1 MACFTPEQYR
11 LITQGL
17 LDAFPDRVSL
27 ANMLVAVAETP
38 RVKQF
43 PNAPIARKLVNI
55 NRMTAEQADMEKVV
69 YDVLREIQ
77 ANNLCLEL
85 VKTAHE
91 WNPFEAALEMLHRQ
105 FMAIKTVEPGQA
117 EELEALL
124 TITREQ
130 FLNPLTFAARF
141 GPIRYRVCRI
151 EKGRKQAVYR
161 QPLATGFLVNADLV
175 LTNHHVIA
183 PILAGKL
190 APQEFLCGFDRVE
203 LDNQVLSGPTYGLH
217 TPSQQDGWLLAMSD
231 TVDLDYALLR
241 LDAPAGDLPI
251 VGSATDPTAAKRGWL
266 SLSES
271 GSQALERAA
280 PLLIFQ
286 HPDGLP
292 LRLDLRMVGML
303 SAKRVTYTTNTMKG
317 SSGSPCFDR
326 ELRLSALHRGQGG
339 SLNEGVP
346 VAAILADLAKKGVLD
361 KVAVE

>member
-38 RVKQF
+38 KIKQF
-43 PNAPIARKLVNI
+43 PSAPIARKLGNI
-55 NRMTAEQADMEKVV
+55 NRMTSEQSNMERVV
-69 YDVLREIQ
+69 YEVLQAIQ
-77 ANNLCLEL
+77 ASNLCLEL

-91 WNPFEAALEMLHRQ
+91 WNPFEPSLETLHRQ

-117 EELEALL
+117 GELERLL

-130 FLNPLTFAARF
+130 FLNPLTFAERF

-151 EKGRKQAVYR
+151 ERGSKEGGKRHPQ
-161 QPLATGFLVNADLV
+161 ATGFLVGPDLV
-175 LTNHHVIA
+175 LTNHHVIE
-183 PILAGKL
+183 PVLTGKQT
-190 APQEFLCGFDRVE
+190 PQQFVFGFDRIE
-203 LDNQVLSGPTYGLH
+203 LDGVETSGPTYGLY
-217 TPSQQDGWLLAMSD
+217 TPSQQNGWLLAMSD
-231 TVDLDYALLR
+231 THLLDYALLR
-241 LDAPAGDLPI
+241 LDTHAGDLPI
-251 VGSATDPTAAKRGWL
+251 LASPTDPAAAKRGWL
-266 SLSES
+266 SLSER
-271 GSQALERAA
+271 GSQGLENGA

-292 LRLDLRMVGML
+292 LRLDLRMVGAL
-303 SAKRVTYTTNTMKG
+303 SARRVTYTTNTMPG

-339 SLNEGVP
+339 ALNEGVP
-346 VAAILADLAKKGVLD
+346 VAAILADLAQKGVLE
-361 KVAVE
+361 KVTVE